1 MVELDKRTIFWDFDG
16 VIKDSVEVK
25 SDAFEQL
32 FLTFGREIAK
42 KVRRHHEA
50 NGGMSRFDKLPLYL
64 KWAGQALSP
73 LLVDKYA
80 QQFSLLV
87 TQRVIDSEWVDGALE
102 YLQSNHNRQQFF
114 LITSTPQKEIENIIS
129 QLQIADYFQQVIGS
143 PATKGE
149 AIQSLLNWYNIN
161 PEQAVM
167 IGDSSSDYNAATDN
181 NIAFVLRKTELNK
194 DLQDQLKC
202 AIIKNFL

>member
-1 MVELDKRTIFWDFDG
+1 MVNIPAKVIFWDFDG

-87 TQRVIDSEWVDGALE
+87 TQRVIDSEWVDGVLE
-102 YLQSNHNRQQFF
+102 YLQSNHSRQQFF
-114 LITSTPQKEIENIIS
+114 LITSTPQQEIENIIS
-129 QLQIADYFQQVIGS
+129 QLQIANYFQQVIGS
-143 PATKGE
+143 PTTKSE
-149 AIQSLLNWYNIN
+149 AIQSLLSCYNLN

-167 IGDSSSDYNAATDN
+167 IGDSSGDYNAAIDN
-181 NIAFVLRKTELNK
+181 NITFVLRKTELNK
-194 DLQDQLKC
+194 NLQDQLKC
-202 AIIKNFL
+202 TVIEDFL

>member
-1 MVELDKRTIFWDFDG
+1 MTELDKKTIFWDFDG
-16 VIKDSVEVK
+16 VIKDSVEIK

-32 FLTFGREIAK
+32 FVVFGRKIAK

-87 TQRVIDSEWVDGALE
+87 TQRVIDSEWVDGVLE

-114 LITSTPQKEIENIIS
+114 LITGTPQQEIENIIS
-129 QLQIADYFQQVIGS
+129 QLQIAYYFQQVIGS
-143 PATKGE
+143 PSTKSE
-149 AIQSLLNWYNIN
+149 AIKSLLNCYNIN